1 MENFNQPGTSIL
13 IAKSGSG
20 KTTLIS
26 NIVAYLTEKRA
37 IGGVILFSQTAK
49 FNNDYPFLDKKLI
62 FRELNMD
69 MLASI
74 QAKRAKI
81 YEQGNKLSALLIILD
96 DVVGDDHLR
105 SERFSKLITTAR
117 HTNLYIIVS
126 VQAITTIR
134 PILRDNANV
143 VAITKIDNKA
153 RLRDYYELCGFGN
166 LKEFEKYMDDEV
178 GIYEFHVANRKCP
191 SKKIEDCYCKVV
203 PTLNIPKFR
212 WS

>member
-1 MENFNQPGTSIL
+1 MENFNQPGTSLI

-49 FNNDYPFLDKKLI
+49 FNGDYSFLDKKLI
-62 FRELNMD
+62 FRELNID
-69 MLASI
+69 MLANI
-74 QAKRAKI
+74 QAKRAKL
-81 YEQGNKLSALLIILD
+81 YSEGKKLPALLIILD
-96 DVVGDDHLR
+96 DVVGDNELR
-105 SERFSKLITTAR
+105 SEKFSKLITTAR
-117 HTNLYIIVS
+117 HTNLYIVVS
-126 VQAITTIR
+126 VQFVTVVK

-191 SKKIEDCYCKVV
+191 SKKTEDCFCKVV